1 MKKIRRLE
9 SSGKIDYDYVNDIL
23 YVRVDDRDYSH
34 SVELLGYVVDIGT
47 EGFIIGLQ
55 IFNASVYFK
64 ISKTALRQIKN
75 YSLEASLIEGIL
87 EVRLSFNVMV
97 RNKIVEKT
105 PILVQQMG
113 ENLPNSTVLC
123 TI

>member
-87 EVRLSFNVMV
+87 EVRLSFNVMI

-105 PILVQQMG
+105 PILVQQMK